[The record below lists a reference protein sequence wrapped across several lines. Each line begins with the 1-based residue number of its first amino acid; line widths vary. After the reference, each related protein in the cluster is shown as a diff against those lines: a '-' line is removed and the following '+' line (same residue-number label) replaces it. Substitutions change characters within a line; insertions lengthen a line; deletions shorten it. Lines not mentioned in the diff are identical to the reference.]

1 GRAVAVRAGC
11 TRTSTAARDVVPAAR
26 GTIASVSR
34 RSAGRRGTE
43 RTWFQRR
50 RRPVRRNR
58 SGPHETHRSR
68 TACCFRR
75 TGLLHRSGLT
85 QSAKLGFTLL
95 DAGGFQRI
103 DEFEQVPLPAHEL
116 GAGLTTA
123 AIVVGHRSQRIELPK
138 WGRDVPRPPL
148 AAIGKDGALVELT
161 AAATAV
167 WFAAL
172 SPQGV
177 DRAGEQRFSS
187 ETLLKQLR
195 ELVLG
200 IEELRAEGAE
210 LLVHGLSPRPICRSL
225 P

>member
-1 GRAVAVRAGC
+1 MNLKELGFSDVGGQFDVIE
-11 TRTSTAARDVVPAAR
+11 AALTKLIDHERLVVFEDDE
-26 GTIASVSR
+26 IH
-34 RSAGRRGTE
+34 RSAPLG
-43 RTWFQRR
+43 
-50 RRPVRRNR
+50 
-58 SGPHETHRSR
+58 
-68 TACCFRR
+68 R
-75 TGLLHRSGLT
+75 TGLVHRSGLT

-103 DEFEQVPLPAHEL
+103 DEFEQLPLPAHEL

-123 AIVVGHRSQRIELPK
+123 AIVVGHRSQRIELPR

-225 P
+225 L